1 MRCVLYKN
9 LERLECEEV
18 IKNQQPM
25 EEEDPEHIPDLSVVK
40 QQHAHLE
47 KNNNILCR
55 DEGLA
60 LIRSL
65 NDLQMATFNKI
76 RNWCLDKV
84 KGENPKPLN
93 VFITG
98 GAGTGKS
105 HLIKAIQYEA
115 MRLLAP
121 TCQNPDDT
129 CSINCSNWHCCI
141 QFTCSNYSQH
151 I

>member
-25 EEEDPEHIPDLSVVK
+25 EEEDPEHIPD
-40 QQHAHLE
+40 
-47 KNNNILCR
+47 
-55 DEGLA
+55 
-60 LIRSL
+60 RSL